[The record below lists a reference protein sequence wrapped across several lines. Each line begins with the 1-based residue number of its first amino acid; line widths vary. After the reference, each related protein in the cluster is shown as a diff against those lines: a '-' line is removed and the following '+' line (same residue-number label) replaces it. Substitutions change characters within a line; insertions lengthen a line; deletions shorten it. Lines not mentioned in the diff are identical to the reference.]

1 MAGEEDE
8 QDPREKL
15 DQTDQAQ
22 VEHIAGERVQLPAD
36 GHGEHLEA
44 AGGADPG
51 QPEGDEGALVAQE
64 QLGVDAHGLFR

>member
-15 DQTDQAQ
+15 DQADQAQ
-22 VEHIAGERVQLPAD
+22 VEHVAGQGVQLPAD

-44 AGGADPG
+44 AGGAHPG
-51 QPEGDEGALVAQE
+51 QPEGDKGALMAQE
-64 QLGVDAHGLFR
+64 QFAVG